1 MVVMVV
7 PGCVDMVSEI
17 RDDSPGRYNIP
28 EPTPPPPPPHPLPP
42 RLLAASWTKVHI
54 ALALNP
60 KSSKGAIEPQET
72 VY

>member
-1 MVVMVV
+1 MIVQVVII
-7 PGCVDMVSEI
+7 SQ
-17 RDDSPGRYNIP
+17 NQ
-28 EPTPPPPPPHPLPP
+28 PPLPPHPLPP